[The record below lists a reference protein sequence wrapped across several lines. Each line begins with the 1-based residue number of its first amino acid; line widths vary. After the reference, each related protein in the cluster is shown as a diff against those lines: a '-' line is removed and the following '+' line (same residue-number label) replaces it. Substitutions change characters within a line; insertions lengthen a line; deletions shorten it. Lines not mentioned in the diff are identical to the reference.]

1 MSKNVLIPADLFER
15 IFMLFENWDFPT
27 YHEMYFEFCEIRLAI
42 RLKMRKIELREAYAD
57 IIRAEDENIAHSARI
72 DYLRLK
78 SLLSH
83 DLDNDI
89 PF

>member
-15 IFMLFENWDFPT
+15 IFTFMENWDFPDHHNL
-27 YHEMYFEFCEIRLAI
+27 YYEFCELRLAI
-42 RLKMRKIELREAYAD
+42 RLKMRKIELREAYAN
-57 IIRAEDENIAHSARI
+57 IICADDENAAHSARI

-78 SLLSH
+78 EMVRY
-83 DLDNDI
+83 DFNDI